1 LYVATDSK
9 SQINFHQISRSTGE
23 RVRHQKVL
31 QSAVDQPTGEAAEV
45 VENDEIVKGYEYS
58 KGKYVVIEP
67 SELENLRV
75 PSKHVIAVDQFID
88 QDELNPEYV
97 EKPYFV
103 VPENDG
109 QSEAFAVVRQAL
121 ENTGKVAIGK
131 VAFAGRENVV
141 AIAPAGNR
149 GMMAYTLR
157 YAGELRDQSEYFRD
171 IKDVEIKK
179 DELEL
184 AESLI
189 SKRAAKFDPSKF
201 VDGYE
206 VAVKELVDAKINHMP
221 IPKDEEQKQPRG
233 KVINLMDALRRSV
246 RSEAAADEK
255 PAAVRKGPTLVKGA
269 SKPAAKKASKSAARL
284 AKTATLRR
292 KSA

>member
-1 LYVATDSK
+1 MARPTWSGQIQISLVSFGVSLYVATDSK

-31 QSAVDQPTGEAAEV
+31 QSAVDQPDGEAAEV
-45 VENDEIVKGYEYS
+45 VEKDEIVKGYEYS

-131 VAFAGRENVV
+131 VAM
-141 AIAPAGNR
+141 PANSVTR
-149 GMMAYTLR
+149 TNTSATSRKSRSRRMNWNWPSRSSASEQQSSTRASLSMAMRSQSRNSSTRRSTTCRSLR
-157 YAGELRDQSEYFRD
+157 MKSRS
-171 IKDVEIKK
+171 
-179 DELEL
+179 
-184 AESLI
+184 S
-189 SKRAAKFDPSKF
+189 RAA
-201 VDGYE
+201 
-206 VAVKELVDAKINHMP
+206 
-221 IPKDEEQKQPRG
+221 R
-233 KVINLMDALRRSV
+233 
-246 RSEAAADEK
+246 
-255 PAAVRKGPTLVKGA
+255 
-269 SKPAAKKASKSAARL
+269 
-284 AKTATLRR
+284 
-292 KSA
+292 